1 LHSEILIVGGGAGG
15 LELACKLGRKL
26 GPSKVMLVDSRLYHV
41 WKPSLHEV
49 AAGTLDIHQEGLS
62 YQMLAHDCGFT
73 FVYGAMTALDSA
85 SKTLGVGPVSAAS
98 DGEEIFPARS
108 ISYRSLVIAVGST
121 SNYFGVPGARE
132 HTISLNATEDA
143 ERFRLRLLRLLART
157 AEAKGEGAHNPG
169 VAVAKAVGAGT
180 FDSGVA
186 AADAA
191 GAGAGV
197 GTSAATA
204 DATLGAKGGATM
216 TDAGHAPR
224 SPAGG
229 LDIVIIGGGATGVE
243 LAAEL
248 REATGVYAAYGFNR
262 LQVQRDVR
270 ITLLEGAPRILAPLP
285 ERVSAS
291 AARLLDE
298 RSIRV
303 VTDCRVTQIDAHQ
316 VLDKD
321 GNVYPSDICVWAA
334 GIRAPEFLGSLGL
347 PTTKGGAIE
356 VDGQLRVKG
365 VEGVYAL
372 GDCAACT
379 DGKGKPVPPRAQ
391 AAHQQADYLVKT
403 FINMEKGHPPPKDP
417 YVYKDYGSLV
427 SIGHKTTVGNL
438 MGSLRASWFVEG
450 FMARIMY
457 LSLHLM
463 HHQAIL
469 GSMRTGVLAVARFLI
484 RRTTPL
490 VKLH

>member
-1 LHSEILIVGGGAGG
+1 LHSEIVIVGGGAGG

-62 YQMLAHDCGFT
+62 YQMLAHDRGFT
-73 FVYGAMTALDSA
+73 FVYGAMTALDPVNKILS
-85 SKTLGVGPVSAAS
+85 VGPVSAAS
-98 DGEEIFPARS
+98 DGEQIFPARS

-143 ERFRLRLLRLLART
+143 ERFRLRLLRLLAQS
-157 AEAKGEGAHNPG
+157 AEAKGQGAANPG
-169 VAVAKAVGAGT
+169 VAVAKAVGSGT
-180 FDSGVA
+180 FESGVVATDA
-186 AADAA
+186 AAA
-191 GAGAGV
+191 GAR
-197 GTSAATA
+197 AATA
-204 DATLGAKGGATM
+204 DAILSANDGGTV
-216 TDAGHAPR
+216 TDSGREPR

-248 REATGVYAAYGFNR
+248 REASGAYAAYGFNR

-298 RSIRV
+298 RAIRV
-303 VTDCRVTQIDAHQ
+303 VTDCRVTQIDSHR
-316 VLDKD
+316 VTDKD

-347 PTTKGGAIE
+347 PTTKSGAID
-356 VDGQLRVKG
+356 VDDRLRAKG

-379 DGKGKPVPPRAQ
+379 DGSGKPVPPRAQ
-391 AAHQQADYLVKT
+391 AAHQQADYLLKT
-403 FINMEKGHPPPKDP
+403 FVNMDSGHPPPKDA

-427 SIGHKTTVGNL
+427 SIGHRTTVGNL

-484 RRTTPL
+484 RRTTPI